1 MPSNLTLRKKYLNL
15 NYTFDYSK
23 RQTHVYITCVWCKGK
38 HVSMDWR
45 PEIDLL
51 AGVTSNMAATFPQG
65 CILAVG
71 DVAEPHLEAGSL
83 SSWSSSR
90 STKRNKLA

>member
-1 MPSNLTLRKKYLNL
+1 
-15 NYTFDYSK
+15 
-23 RQTHVYITCVWCKGK
+23 
-38 HVSMDWR
+38 
-45 PEIDLL
+45 
-51 AGVTSNMAATFPQG
+51 MAATFPQG

-90 STKRNKLA
+90 STNRKKNLLDFFTNMIIHTRIVNYRCRYFNKVSMKKMKQVFSPTNH